1 MRLLLDTHIFIW
13 FFSGNSK
20 LNELGRKL
28 IEEEKNEKLISLA
41 TIWEM
46 AIKQSKGKLILGLP
60 LNEYIETKLRL
71 NDFNILP
78 IKLDHLLIV
87 SQLNFYHNDPF
98 DRLLIAQAIA
108 EKVPILSQD
117 SAFNAYVNTY
127 KIEQIE

>member
-20 LNELGRKL
+20 LNKLGRKL

-60 LNEYIETKLRL
+60 LTHFPHVKM
-71 NDFNILP
+71 
-78 IKLDHLLIV
+78 K
-87 SQLNFYHNDPF
+87 
-98 DRLLIAQAIA
+98 
-108 EKVPILSQD
+108 
-117 SAFNAYVNTY
+117 YV
-127 KIEQIE
+127 K